1 MVTNGDPSGFGARAL
16 DVGRLRW
23 FLLALV
29 LALAAAI
36 GLVLSVAIRLATER
50 TLETA
55 QRQTAAFA
63 RTLEEHAARSLGAA
77 DAALNALTQALEGRG
92 YFVGFDPALLL
103 RDRLAMVPGG
113 VAAVWLDAEGRV
125 ALGAG
130 ATIGD
135 WPVKAE
141 FAAHRKSDAGIRV
154 STPTAEPDDRPWTI
168 VLSRRLAG
176 PDGEFAGVVALALA
190 GAYFGDYYASVDV
203 GADGAISLWRDDGKL
218 LARHPASPAALG
230 RVYAGHPLARG
241 LSGRLGE
248 QTLSFVS
255 PVDGVARFQAW
266 RAVSGLP
273 VAVSV
278 GFAQDSYLMP
288 LRETTRLLM
297 AAAAAGAALA

>member
-141 FAAHRKSDAGIRV
+141 FAAH
-154 STPTAEPDDRPWTI
+154 
-168 VLSRRLAG
+168 
-176 PDGEFAGVVALALA
+176 
-190 GAYFGDYYASVDV
+190 
-203 GADGAISLWRDDGKL
+203 
-218 LARHPASPAALG
+218 
-230 RVYAGHPLARG
+230 
-241 LSGRLGE
+241 
-248 QTLSFVS
+248 
-255 PVDGVARFQAW
+255 
-266 RAVSGLP
+266 
-273 VAVSV
+273 
-278 GFAQDSYLMP
+278 
-288 LRETTRLLM
+288 
-297 AAAAAGAALA
+297 